1 MRRTRE
7 IGRRLVQAWERQV
20 WAWEVV
26 LRAPRAP
33 WEEEGPLRWR
43 RRLGTGWELHGT
55 TLPGDVPAPGGS

>member
-1 MRRTRE
+1 M
-7 IGRRLVQAWERQV
+7 QAWERQV

-26 LRAPRAP
+26 LRAQRAP